1 MRNFISVLRP
11 WLFTSANKG
20 YFAGI
25 TRKPGLQSNIKY
37 NALRALKVCAPFMSV
52 YPDIVALC
60 INTERQAGRIRTSCL
75 HNLRFLRA
83 ISVKR

>member
-37 NALRALKVCAPFMSV
+37 NALCTKGMCPFMSV

-60 INTERQAGRIRTSCL
+60 INTARQAGRIRTSCL